1 MRRLSSLLL
10 VLGALALAP
19 VAGASPSADG
29 AAKSAGAKSGGDR
42 DEGRARRRRPRSRSI
57 GLPWRG
63 RLQNGVELRESN
75 NIRFV
80 GEYAERG
87 SRYGTWQ
94 LVQLLERAAERVQR
108 RLPGARLSIGEISR
122 ENGRHLDG
130 HRSHQSGRDVDIGF
144 YMTDARERPYD
155 AFAFAAFGRD
165 GHGQGANRMLRFDD
179 ARNWELVGKLVAD
192 GDARVQHI
200 FVAHTIRQRLLREG
214 RRRGAPARVLARAAR
229 VMSQPA
235 HHAHRNHF
243 HVRIYCNPH
252 ERPRCEDRGTIHP
265 WYPGTPPRGSR

>member
-1 MRRLSSLLL
+1 MRRLSSVLL

-19 VAGASPSADG
+19 VAGAAPRPDTA
-29 AAKSAGAKSGGDR
+29 AKSGGDR
-42 DEGRARRRRPRSRSI
+42 DEGRARRRRSRSRSI

-63 RLQNGVELRESN
+63 RLQNGVELRESDN
-75 NIRFV
+75 VRFV

-94 LVQLLERAAERVQR
+94 LVQLVERAAERVQR
-108 RLPGARLSIGEISR
+108 RLPGARLSVGEISAR
-122 ENGRHLDG
+122 DGGHLDG
-130 HRSHQSGRDVDIGF
+130 HRSHQSGRDVDLGF
-144 YMTDARERPYD
+144 YMTDARERTFD

-165 GHGQGANRMLRFDD
+165 GRGQGPNRMLRFDD

-200 FVAHTIRQRLLREG
+200 FVAHAIRQRLLREG

-235 HHAHRNHF
+235 HHPHRNHF

-265 WYPGTPPRGSR
+265 WYPGQPPRSSR